1 MSNATKSFNVRVS
14 MTAHKARFEVVPCGY
29 RAIVDTELEALQIAY
44 AHKDHA
50 GKEVRIEVAADGR
63 YTVSMLDVI

>member
-14 MTAHKARFEVVPCGY
+14 MATDKARFEVVPYGY
-29 RAIVDTELEALQIAY
+29 RAILDTELEALQVAY
-44 AHKDHA
+44 AHKGHA

-63 YTVSMLDVI
+63 YMVSLLDVI